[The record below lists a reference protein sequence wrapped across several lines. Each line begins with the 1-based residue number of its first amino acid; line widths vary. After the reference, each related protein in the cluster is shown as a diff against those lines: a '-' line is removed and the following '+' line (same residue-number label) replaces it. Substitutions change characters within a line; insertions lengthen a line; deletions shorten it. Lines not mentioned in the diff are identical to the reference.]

1 MKLTIEKY
9 NLKDDIK
16 VFGVEV
22 KNFPEGI
29 GEAFDKLVNM
39 LAEGFERSFYGIS
52 EITEKG
58 FIYKAAA
65 EEKYKGEA
73 EKYHCESYG
82 IEKGEYLTAT
92 LKDWRKKTDL
102 IKDIFYEM
110 MQDTPGSQNKAL
122 CRMV

>member
-39 LAEGFERSFYGIS
+39 LAEGLERSFYGIS
-52 EITEKG
+52 EIMRKSLYIKRLPKKNIKVKQKSITVNRMESKKG
-58 FIYKAAA
+58 N
-65 EEKYKGEA
+65 
-73 EKYHCESYG
+73 
-82 IEKGEYLTAT
+82 T
-92 LKDWRKKTDL
+92 
-102 IKDIFYEM
+102 
-110 MQDTPGSQNKAL
+110 
-122 CRMV
+122 